1 MTIAEIEAMMDEI
14 GIPVK
19 YYKFD
24 EGSAVQPPFAV
35 WYFRESLDMFADDVN
50 YVGINHLTIELY
62 TDEKD
67 FALEKTVQDILTAHG
82 LTYTRDEDYIEEEMM
97 FEVSFE
103 TEVLINERNTQ

>member
-1 MTIAEIEAMMDEI
+1 MTIDEIKNMMDEI
-14 GIPVK
+14 GIPVE
-19 YYKFD
+19 YFKFD

-35 WYFRESLDMFADDVN
+35 WYFPESVDVFADDMN

-67 FALEKTVQDILTAHG
+67 FALEKTIQNVLMAHG
-82 LTYTRDEDYIEEEMM
+82 LTYTRDEDYIQEELL

-103 TEVLINERNTQ
+103 TEVLIDERNTQ